1 MVHAS
6 LLKQFVLY
14 GFPLSSTAL
23 SVSGNRRT
31 GLTVKRQTSLVSAL
45 FGFCFSRSSKASD
58 LLLYFENLA
67 DQWTAWGSIRRYSG
81 YYGHNGHY
89 RHNRHNRY
97 YRPDW
102 YYKPRRYCSP
112 IWWNHWYI
120 DGEHR
125 RVARHYWN
133 TSSWILSHFIDWN
146 FTCRCPCHRPNNQRI
161 NWKYCPPS
169 WKLRK
174 HTPWR
179 IIWKWRSSV

>member
-23 SVSGNRRT
+23 SVSGNKRT
-31 GLTVKRQTSLVSAL
+31 GLTVKRQTAVSAFSLVY
-45 FGFCFSRSSKASD
+45 FFSRPSHFSN
-58 LLLYFENLA
+58 LLLYFENLTNK
-67 DQWTAWGSIRRYSG
+67 WTAWGSIRRHDG
-81 YYGHNGHY
+81 YYRYNEYY
-89 RHNRHNRY
+89 RHNGY

-102 YYKPRRYCSP
+102 YYKPRRHCSP
-112 IWWNHWYI
+112 IWWNHWFI

-146 FTCRCPCHRPNNQRI
+146 LTCRCPCNRPSNQRS
-161 NWKYCPPS
+161 NWKCCPPS
-169 WKLRK
+169 RK
-174 HTPWR
+174 RRQHTPWR